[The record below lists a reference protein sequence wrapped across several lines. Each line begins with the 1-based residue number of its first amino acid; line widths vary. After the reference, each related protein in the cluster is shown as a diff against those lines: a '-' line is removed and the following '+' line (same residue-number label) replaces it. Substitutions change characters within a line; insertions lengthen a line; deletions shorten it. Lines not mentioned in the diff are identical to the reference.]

1 MSLVWVIA
9 AFVMVGISL
18 WQLVKEIKKRNKNK
32 EV

>member
-9 AFVMVGISL
+9 AFVMVGFSL